1 MYNHFNPNPCGKNV
15 GDCTVRAISKATGME
30 WGEVYLRLCIQG
42 YLDGMIWDS
51 WDSSNEN
58 ILYYWVKED
67 D

>member
-1 MYNHFNPNPCGKNV
+1 MRRITQILALSGHVVCV
-15 GDCTVRAISKATGME
+15 C
-30 WGEVYLRLCIQG
+30 
-42 YLDGMIWDS
+42 DGMIWDS